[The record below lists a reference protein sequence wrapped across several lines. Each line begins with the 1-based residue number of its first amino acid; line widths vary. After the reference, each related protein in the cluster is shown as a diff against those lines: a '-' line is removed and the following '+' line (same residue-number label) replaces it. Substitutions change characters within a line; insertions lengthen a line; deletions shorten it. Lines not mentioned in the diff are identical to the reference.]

1 MRPEGR
7 LGTLWTV
14 GAATPKDGVIAPSVG
29 GGGVEIVYPEGGE
42 EFWPWHM
49 VRSVE
54 WRDE

>member
-7 LGTLWTV
+7 TGALWILGAPD
-14 GAATPKDGVIAPSVG
+14 GKDGVIFPAD
-29 GGGVEIVYPEGGE
+29 GGVEIVYPEGGE